1 MKKSELLLS
10 LEKKFDYLPKR
21 EVERTLDKILS
32 FFSSSLVKGSR
43 IEIRGFGTFSSK
55 VRKARK
61 GRNPST
67 GQSIFIKEKNVIY
80 FNPSKKLK
88 RIINEN

>member
-1 MKKSELLLS
+1 MKKDLIICQKGKLRELW
-10 LEKKFDYLPKR
+10 KK
-21 EVERTLDKILS
+21 IIA
-32 FFSSSLVKGSR
+32 FFSASIVKGSR

-55 VRKARK
+55 VRGARI

-67 GQSIFIKEKNVIY
+67 GEKIYIKEKNVIY

-88 RIINEN
+88 RLINEKINF

>member
-1 MKKSELLLS
+1 MKILILGDVMGISGREAI
-10 LEKKFDYLPKR
+10 KKNLPKIIN
-21 EVERTLDKILS
+21 DNK
-32 FFSSSLVKGSR
+32 

-67 GQSIFIKEKNVIY
+67 GESIFINEKNVIY

-88 RIINEN
+88 RIINEK